1 MLPWFKLASARAPDG
16 AELSLWQRG
25 DDLVVR
31 AGGVELMSSRSHG
44 SEDFLATIGC
54 ERLGAAARPAVLIGG
69 LGLGSTLGAALA
81 ALPKRARVI
90 VAELVPEVV
99 GWVRGPGRGAA
110 MLDDSR
116 VTVEARD
123 CAAILRESEAR
134 FDAILLD
141 VDNGPSALTRA
152 SNRALY
158 DHEGLRAAARAL
170 RPGGRFAVW
179 SAGEDRAFLA
189 RMARAGF
196 AARAVRA
203 RARSRGARGGARHV
217 IFVGEVR

>member
-16 AELSLWQRG
+16 TELSLWQRG
-25 DDLVVR
+25 DELVVR
-31 AGGVELMSSRSHG
+31 AGGVDLMSSRTHG
-44 SEDFLATIGC
+44 SEDFLATIAC
-54 ERLGAAARPAVLIGG
+54 ERIGSKPGATALIGG
-69 LGLGSTLGAALA
+69 LGLGSTLRAALA

-99 GWVRGPGRGAA
+99 GWVRGHGRGAA
-110 MLDDSR
+110 MLDDPR
-116 VTVEARD
+116 VTVETRD
-123 CAAILRESEAR
+123 CAAILRESEGR

-141 VDNGPSALTRA
+141 VDNGPSALTQA
-152 SNRALY
+152 ANRALY
-158 DHEGLRAAARAL
+158 GHEGLRAAARAL

-189 RMARAGF
+189 RMTRAGF

-203 RARSRGARGGARHV
+203 RAHARAGARHV